1 MSEILF
7 EYLPLIMICIGGGL
21 LGYASYEAVQV
32 GYNKY
37 KESYEKKVT
46 GELQKNFL
54 AYSSEEFY
62 KMNLASTLGMGV
74 IGYLLLDSFVMAC
87 FFMAIGYFIPKGFLM
102 LTAHKRAEKLELQL
116 IDALHVLANSVS
128 AGLTLTQACE
138 VVVSQLTPPVS
149 QEFGLLVNENRLGIP
164 LDQAMENMAKRIK
177 SNNFDLLVTSIVIA
191 RQTGGNIAEIFKQLA
206 ESIKEIMRLEGK
218 VKALTAQ
225 GKMQGFVLGGL
236 PFGITA
242 IMYAI
247 SPEMI
252 SPLFTSPQGSVIL
265 VVAFIFWA
273 IGIYLVRKVINV
285 DI

>member
-1 MSEILF
+1 MTEIF
-7 EYLPLIMICIGGGL
+7 FQYLPLLLFFIGAGL
-21 LGYASYEAVQV
+21 LGYASFEAVNL
-32 GYNKY
+32 GYNRY
-37 KESYEKKVT
+37 KESYEKKVS
-46 GELQKNFL
+46 GELQKNFM
-54 AYSSEEFY
+54 AYSPEDFY
-62 KMNLASTLGMGV
+62 KLNMVSTFGMVV
-74 IGYLLLDSFVMAC
+74 IGYLIFDNFVMAC
-87 FFMAIGYFIPKGFLM
+87 ILGAVGHFIPKLFLM
-102 LTAHKRAEKLELQL
+102 LTAHRRSEKLELQL

-138 VVVSQLTPPVS
+138 VVLKQLTPPVS
-149 QEFGLLVNENRLGIP
+149 QEFGLLVNENRLGVP
-164 LDQAMENMAKRIK
+164 LDQAMENMALRIK

-242 IMYAI
+242 ILYTI
-247 SPEMI
+247 SPDMI
-252 SPLFTSPQGSVIL
+252 SPLFTTTQGSFIL
-265 VVAFIFWA
+265 ALAFVFWA

>member
-1 MSEILF
+1 MNELF
-7 EYLPLIMICIGGGL
+7 FQYLPLLLFFVGAGL
-21 LGYASYEAVQV
+21 LGYTSFEAVNL
-32 GYNKY
+32 GYKKY
-37 KESYEKKVT
+37 KESYERKVS

-54 AYSSEEFY
+54 AYSPEDFY
-62 KMNLASTLGMGV
+62 KLNVLSTLGLGV
-74 IGYLLLDSFVMAC
+74 IGYVVFENFVMAC
-87 FFMAIGYFIPKGFLM
+87 FFAALGYFIPKAFLM
-102 LTAHKRAEKLELQL
+102 ATAKKRAEKLELQL

-138 VVVSQLTPPVS
+138 VVVKQLTPPVS
-149 QEFGLLVNENRLGIP
+149 QEFGLLVNENRLGVP

-242 IMYAI
+242 IMYGI

-252 SPLFTSPQGSVIL
+252 SPLFTTVQGSFIL
-265 VVAFIFWA
+265 VLAFIFWA

>member
-1 MSEILF
+1 MNELF
-7 EYLPLIMICIGGGL
+7 FQYLPLLLFFIGAGL
-21 LGYASYEAVQV
+21 LGYASFEAVNL
-32 GYNKY
+32 GYKKY
-37 KESYEKKVT
+37 KESYERKVS

-54 AYSSEEFY
+54 AYSPEDFY
-62 KMNLASTLGMGV
+62 KLNIVSTLGLGV
-74 IGYLLLDSFVMAC
+74 IGYVVFNSFVMAC
-87 FFMAIGYFIPKGFLM
+87 FFAALGYFIPKLFLM
-102 LTAHKRAEKLELQL
+102 ATAKKRAEKLELQL

-138 VVVSQLTPPVS
+138 VVVKQLTPPVS
-149 QEFGLLVNENRLGIP
+149 QEFGLLVNENRLGVP

-242 IMYAI
+242 IMYGI

-252 SPLFTSPQGSVIL
+252 SPLFTTVQGSFIL
-265 VVAFIFWA
+265 ILAFIFWA

>member
-1 MSEILF
+1 MTEIF
-7 EYLPLIMICIGGGL
+7 FQYLPILLFFIGIGL
-21 LGYASYEAVQV
+21 LGYASYEAVNL
-32 GYNKY
+32 GYNRY
-37 KESYEKKVT
+37 KENYEKKVS

-54 AYSSEEFY
+54 AYSPEDFY
-62 KMNLASTLGMGV
+62 KMNLASTFGTGL
-74 IGYLLLDSFVMAC
+74 IGYLMLESLFAALL
-87 FFMAIGYFIPKGFLM
+87 FMAIGYFIPKLFLM
-102 LTAHKRAEKLELQL
+102 ITAHKRSEKLELQI

-138 VVVSQLTPPVS
+138 VVLKQLTPPVS

-164 LDQAMENMAKRIK
+164 LDQAMENMAHRIK

-242 IMYAI
+242 IMYVI

-252 SPLFTSPQGSVIL
+252 SPLFTSTQGSLIL
-265 VVAFIFWA
+265 VLAFIFWA
-273 IGIYLVRKVINV
+273 IGIYLVRKVINI